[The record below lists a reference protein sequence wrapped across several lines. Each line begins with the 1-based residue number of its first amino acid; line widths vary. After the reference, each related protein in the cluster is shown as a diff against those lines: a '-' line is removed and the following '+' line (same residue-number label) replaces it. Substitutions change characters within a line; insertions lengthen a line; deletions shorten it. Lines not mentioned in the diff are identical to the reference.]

1 MIKKISLFT
10 VVLLTVFTVN
20 AQVEKGKVYLAGA
33 SSFSYSS
40 ASSTPEYDG
49 ETYDD
54 YKVKTSSFGFS
65 PQVGFFVID
74 GLAVGLDLSYTSS
87 KGKIGDG
94 EWSDPSKRFGFAPF
108 GKYYIGKSKFKPF
121 GMLKMGYLLYSDS
134 DDDSDKYSGLSL
146 GFTVGGA
153 LFVNEFVALELGL
166 GYDYANLKNKE
177 NDKFVYKNGELGL
190 KIGISVAF

>member
-20 AQVEKGKVYLAGA
+20 GQVEKGKVYLAGA
-33 SSFSYSS
+33 SSLSYSS
-40 ASSTPEYDG
+40 ATNTPEYDG
-49 ETYDD
+49 ETYSDFEV
-54 YKVKTSSFGFS
+54 KVSSFGFS

-74 GLAVGLDLSYTSS
+74 GLAVGLDLSYTST
-87 KGKIGDG
+87 KTKLGDG
-94 EWSDPSKRFGFAPF
+94 DWSDPSKRFGFAPF

-134 DDDSDKYSGLSL
+134 DNDADKYSGLNL

-153 LFVNEFVALELGL
+153 YFVNEFVALELGL
-166 GYDYANLKNKE
+166 GYDYSKLKNKADSKE
-177 NDKFVYKNGELGL
+177 VYKLGELGL
-190 KIGISVAF
+190 RIGVAVSF